1 MKVLGVIT
9 ARGGSKRLP
18 NKNTAMLGGKPL
30 IAWSIEV
37 GLKCCDYLVLSTDS
51 EFIAGVAEQNG
62 CEHVIMRPPE
72 LRGDADH
79 VDVVIHAAEMAARE
93 HGDFNAVMLL
103 QPTSPFRTEEDCNK
117 AQKVMIE
124 TSADSVISVIEFPRH
139 DTLFTLGHA
148 GRMRGTH
155 ESDTIYTPNG
165 AIYLIKW
172 EHLIEK
178 GDWYGAHAY
187 AYVMP
192 PERSLD
198 IDTHADFEA
207 ARATLDDEGQ
217 FDPGAIGKKT
227 TAPA

>member
-18 NKNTAMLGGKPL
+18 NKNTAMLGGRPL

-37 GLKCCDYLVLSTDS
+37 GKKCCDHLVLSTDS
-51 EFIAGVAEQNG
+51 EFIAGVAQQNG
-62 CEHVIMRPPE
+62 CDVIMRPPE
-72 LRGDADH
+72 LRGDANH
-79 VDVVIHAAEMAARE
+79 VDVVIHAAEMAARTV
-93 HGDFNAVMLL
+93 GDFNAVMLL
-103 QPTSPFRTEEDCNK
+103 QPTSPFRTELDCENAK
-117 AQKVMIE
+117 QVMGD
-124 TSADSVISVIEFPRH
+124 TSADSVISVVEFPKD

-148 GRMRGTH
+148 GRLRGTR

-165 AIYLIKW
+165 AIYLVKW
-172 EHLIEK
+172 DFLLEK
-178 GDWYGAHAY
+178 GDWYGSHAY

-207 ARATLDDEGQ
+207 ARAMLDDDGQ
-217 FDPGAIGKKT
+217 FDPGAISKKA
-227 TAPA
+227 TAPV